1 MDTYDIWK
9 QGGKW
14 KLVRE
19 GSERAL
25 GSFDKK
31 SKAVSFG
38 REYVRNEGG
47 YLRIWSAD
55 GKKLQEQR
63 TYTGAEAEA
72 VSEESVATQKVRKVH
87 EDMGAPETGFFGG
100 VARGARDAGKA
111 AGQVVPVVGEF
122 INRGAYGAAYYA
134 AYGVV
139 FAAVTIGRAIP
150 MPTPFARGL
159 HEGTEAAIDSYE
171 KGHAEIPHQAAAAGS

>member
-14 KLVRE
+14 KLVKE

-25 GSFDKK
+25 RSFDKK

-38 REYVRNEGG
+38 REYVSNQGG
-47 YLRIWSAD
+47 HLRVWSAD
-55 GKKLQEQR
+55 GEKLQQQH
-63 TYTGAEAEA
+63 TYSGAEAEA
-72 VSEESVATQKVRKVH
+72 ASQESVATQKVRKVH
-87 EDMGAPETGFFGG
+87 EDMGAAETGFLGG
-100 VARGARDAGKA
+100 LARGARDAGKV
-111 AGQVVPVVGEF
+111 AGQVVPLVGEYL
-122 INRGAYGAAYYA
+122 NRGVYGAAYYS

-139 FAAVTIGRAIP
+139 LAAVTVGGAIP
-150 MPTPFARGL
+150 MPTPLARGL

-171 KGHAEIPHQAAAAGS
+171 HDHAEMPHQAAAVGS